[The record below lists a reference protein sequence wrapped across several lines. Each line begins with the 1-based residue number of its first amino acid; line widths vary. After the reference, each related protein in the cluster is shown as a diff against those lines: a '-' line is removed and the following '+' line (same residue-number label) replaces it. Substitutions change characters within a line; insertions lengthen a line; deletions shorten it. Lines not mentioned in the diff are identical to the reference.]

1 MDVASLQTYMADIDN
16 LALVASIDNM
26 RGHWE
31 SAWIYITWT
40 YKLISVNIGL

>member
-26 RGHWE
+26 CFFMADMANG
-31 SAWIYITWT
+31 SYDYVDTFT
-40 YKLISVNIGL
+40 F

>member
-26 RGHWE
+26 CFLW
-31 SAWIYITWT
+31 
-40 YKLISVNIGL
+40 LIRLMALMTM